1 MPDRVIY
8 IVRSWPR
15 LSQTFIVNEVL
26 ALERRGLELV
36 VFSLVRS
43 GEDVVQP
50 QVADVPAPIGLREL
64 MRYGDVRGTGAKRLL
79 IGDDVRAQLRGGGV
93 AAPLEANARIRV
105 MRFLEAEPAGRRER
119 ERRDEGDPWEWRSK
133 RVARPTHP

>member
-26 ALERRGLELV
+26 ALERRGLELS

-43 GEDVVQP
+43 GEPVVQAAKP
-50 QVADVPAPIGLREL
+50 QQHLVNSA
-64 MRYGDVRGTGAKRLL
+64 
-79 IGDDVRAQLRGGGV
+79 
-93 AAPLEANARIRV
+93 
-105 MRFLEAEPAGRRER
+105 
-119 ERRDEGDPWEWRSK
+119 
-133 RVARPTHP
+133 

>member
-50 QVADVPAPIGLREL
+50 QVADVRAPVNYLDGTR
-64 MRYGDVRGTGAKRLL
+64 GGADVLRLL
-79 IGDDVRAQLRGGGV
+79 SWCAF
-93 AAPLEANARIRV
+93 APHRT
-105 MRFLEAEPAGRRER
+105 FL
-119 ERRDEGDPWEWRSK
+119 
-133 RVARPTHP
+133 VLVF